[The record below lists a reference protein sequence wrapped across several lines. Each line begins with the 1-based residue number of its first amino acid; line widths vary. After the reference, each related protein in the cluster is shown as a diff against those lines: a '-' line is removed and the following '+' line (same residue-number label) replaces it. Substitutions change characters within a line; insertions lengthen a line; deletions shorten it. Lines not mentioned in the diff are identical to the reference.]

1 MLPPGVLK
9 NYSFYL
15 ALKGRTL
22 ATLNV
27 QFWGKPKK
35 KKVYNG
41 DKILQ

>member
-1 MLPPGVLK
+1 MSPSSPEKL
-9 NYSFYL
+9 FYL
-15 ALKGRTL
+15 ALKGMIL

-41 DKILQ
+41 DKILH